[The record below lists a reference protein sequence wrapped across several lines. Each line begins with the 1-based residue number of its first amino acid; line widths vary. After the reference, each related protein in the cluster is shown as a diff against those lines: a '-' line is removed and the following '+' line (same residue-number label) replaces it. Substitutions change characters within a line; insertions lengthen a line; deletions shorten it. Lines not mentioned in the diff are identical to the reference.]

1 MARRNSPSSNEI
13 TMLRIALPVVLAA
26 LVTPALAAGIDTDA
40 RKAAYAIGYQFGAN
54 AKRDGLSLDP
64 AAAAQGLQDA
74 LAGKEPAADPAA
86 LQAAL
91 DTLRSEMEGKAKALA
106 NNNAKD
112 GAAFRTDYAKKS
124 GVKKTDS
131 GLLYRVLSAG
141 KGARPAA
148 TDTVKV
154 NYRGTLPDGT
164 EFDSSYKRGE
174 PVSFQVNQ
182 IIPGWQEA
190 LALMP
195 EGSKWEVVL
204 PPELAYG
211 TEGAGRAIGPNQT
224 LVFEIELLDIEP
236 GK

>member
-1 MARRNSPSSNEI
+1 MPRF
-13 TMLRIALPVVLAA
+13 ALPVVLAA
-26 LVTPALAAGIDTDA
+26 FVTPALAAGIDTDA
-40 RKAAYAIGYQFGAN
+40 QKAAYAIGYQFGAN

-74 LAGKEPAADPAA
+74 LADKEPAANPAA

-91 DTLRSEMEGKAKALA
+91 DALRSEMESKAKATA
-106 NNNAKD
+106 DKNTRD
-112 GAAFRTDYAKKS
+112 GAAFRAAYAKKS
-124 GVKKTDS
+124 GVRKTDS
-131 GLLYRVLSAG
+131 GLLYRVLNAG
-141 KGARPAA
+141 KGAKPAT

-190 LALMP
+190 LTLMP

-211 TEGAGRAIGPNQT
+211 AEGAGRAIGPNQT
-224 LVFEIELLDIEP
+224 LVFEIELLGIEP